1 MNAPAW
7 WDRLPPKDH
16 PLWKIAQG
24 LTAGALVF
32 LMAAHGSI
40 HLEDA
45 GGVAG
50 GGLLGWLVK
59 GLFGGKDA

>member
-1 MNAPAW
+1 MTTPTW
-7 WDRLPPKDH
+7 WEKLPPKDH

-24 LTAGALVF
+24 ATAGVLVIV
-32 LMAAHGSI
+32 MAAHGSI

-50 GGLLGWLVK
+50 GGILGWLVK
-59 GLFGGKDA
+59 GFIGKDS